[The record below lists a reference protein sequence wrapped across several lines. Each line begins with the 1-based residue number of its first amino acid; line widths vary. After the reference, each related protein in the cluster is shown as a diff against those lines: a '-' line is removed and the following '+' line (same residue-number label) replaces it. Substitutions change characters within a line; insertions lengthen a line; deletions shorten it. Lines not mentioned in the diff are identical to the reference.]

1 MKIIETFIRRLFFYG
16 AFVMAAIAAL
26 EKAANIFGYSFLK
39 GSFTPLRLLEFAAIG
54 ILFSIAMQLHQIR
67 LLLSTKPA
75 EPNK

>member
-1 MKIIETFIRRLFFYG
+1 MKIIETAIRRLFFYG
-16 AFVMAAIAAL
+16 AFVLAAVAAL

-39 GSFTPLRLLEFAAIG
+39 GSFSPLRLLEFAAIG

-67 LLLSTKPA
+67 LLLAIKST